1 MRNAFHTS
9 FSARGLSG
17 AYQNV
22 CFADL
27 APPLSDSKSCGTP
40 ASSLNNTLI
49 PSENVFEAA
58 MQSAAFLHREAL
70 TITQRNVNRTFSL
83 LKRFI
88 GMRNFGTIVDLETAY
103 WPDRL
108 MTFSRQVEE
117 LSALSTKALWDVLDA
132 MIASSLEIPRSGK
145 RLRVRYGYITY
156 SVRDDFA
163 HSRPRVS

>member
-17 AYQNV
+17 AYPNV
-22 CFADL
+22 CFSDL
-27 APPLSDSKSCGTP
+27 APPSSDSKSCGTP
-40 ASSLNNTLI
+40 ASSLHN
-49 PSENVFEAA
+49 SENVFEAA

-88 GMRNFGTIVDLETAY
+88 GIRNFGTIVDLEVAY

-108 MTFSRQVEE
+108 MAFGGQLEE
-117 LSALSTKALWDVLDA
+117 LSALSTKALWDVLDV
-132 MIASSLEIPRSGK
+132 MVASSWEIPRSGK
-145 RLRVRYGYITY
+145 RVQ
-156 SVRDDFA
+156 
-163 HSRPRVS
+163 